1 MSKKKI
7 LLCSLMVFIL
17 VCNCFTIRAEEEKE
31 NQYEKMKAD
40 AYAKPID
47 TNQIQDWPQAPAIYA
62 DAAIVMDM
70 DTGAILMGKSI
81 EEKHYPASITKLL
94 TVLVTLENASLTDQV
109 EFTEDSVS
117 FLEYDD
123 AHIGMRPGEIIKMED
138 ALYAVLLASANE
150 VSHAVAENVGKQYL
164 GGDYDSFIEKMN
176 IKSRELGCVNSHWV
190 NSYGLHNE
198 EHYTCAYDMAKIA
211 SELYS
216 YDTFRHIMEKNE
228 YKIGVTNL
236 VKEERVFQQ
245 MHKMLNPYSEYYD
258 ENCIGGKTGYTEEA
272 MNTLVTMEE
281 KNDMRLVAVV
291 LHDYGAETYKDT
303 QKMLEYGFH
312 NFKRIPVG
320 EKDNVREIKEFIN
333 KDATLILPRNLE
345 ISQLEKEIILTDTD
359 VRSGQIIYK
368 YDGHEVG
375 RFDVLLTEEG
385 YRSLTEDSKKET
397 KVKEVKEEKDIT
409 QINHSKQIKVEIIFG
424 ILMLIVLIMIIVK
437 IILFIKRRKHRKH
450 RKRR

>member
-31 NQYEKMKAD
+31 NPYEKMKAD

-47 TNQIQDWPQAPAIYA
+47 TNQIKDWPQAPAIYA

-70 DTGAILMGKSI
+70 NTGAVLMGKAI

-94 TVLVTLENASLTDQV
+94 TVLVALENASLTDQV

-138 ALYAVLLASANE
+138 ALYAILLASANE
-150 VSHAVAENVGKQYL
+150 VSHAVAESVGKQYL
-164 GGDYDSFIEKMN
+164 GGDYNSFIEKMN
-176 IKSRELGCVNSHWV
+176 RKSQELGCVNSHWV

-211 SELYS
+211 SALYS
-216 YDTFRHIMEKNE
+216 YETFRHIMEKNE

-303 QKMLEYGFH
+303 QKMLEYGFQ

-320 EKDNVREIKEFIN
+320 EKESKGEIKEFIN
-333 KDATLILPRNLE
+333 KDATLILPSNLE
-345 ISQLEKEIILTDTD
+345 FSQLEKEIVLTDTD
-359 VRSGQIIYK
+359 IRSGQIVYK

-375 RFDVLLTEEG
+375 RFDVSLTEEG
-385 YRSLTEDSKKET
+385 YRTLSENSKKET
-397 KVKEVKEEKDIT
+397 EGKDKIE
-409 QINHSKQIKVEIIFG
+409 IDHSKKINVEVIFW
-424 ILMLIVLIMIIVK
+424 ILMLIVLIMLIVK
-437 IILFIKRRKHRKH
+437 IILLIKRRKHRK
-450 RKRR
+450 RR